1 MFKRILAV
9 LLCLSVMF
17 CLCGCDFFTVDTA
30 ELLSTPMLSGD
41 LKPISDVLNNT
52 AESGYVLKYP
62 SRGNYRSAVVREDID
77 GDGLLEA
84 FAFYST
90 TDGETVNMNI
100 NVIAMRNGEW
110 TSVATQKIVA
120 GSIDRVEFSDLDS
133 DGQKEIL
140 VGWEIYGTSEMQ
152 LAVYDLD
159 EMNLNQKLLQ
169 KYTHFKTCDLNSDDN
184 DEILIIKTA
193 TAENNNTAL
202 LFNML
207 DESIEQIAA
216 CELDSNSKT
225 FNEPVISTLSNGK
238 PAVYIDEIK
247 GAGAVTEV
255 LFLEKDL
262 LVNPLYSPET
272 KETAVTLRSVSFSTT
287 DINNDDILE
296 IPTQD
301 PVPSVIQSESN
312 EKLYLTNWCSF
323 NGENLTVQRT
333 TMINVNDSY
342 SFTIPSRWL
351 GKIAILKDTTSRV
364 REIYRYN
371 KEEETVGES
380 LIIIKAMKKPQW
392 EEEKASSNSGEEIL
406 MTDDTVFVAKISDEA
421 RAEGVTIDTVKSNF
435 SIFE

>member
-1 MFKRILAV
+1 MIKRILAV

-30 ELLSTPMLSGD
+30 ELLSTPMLSGE
-41 LKPISDVLNNT
+41 LKPISDVLNST

-110 TSVATQKIVA
+110 MSVATQKIVA
-120 GSIDRVEFSDLDS
+120 GSIDRIEFSDLDS
-133 DGQKEIL
+133 DGKKEIL

-152 LAVYDLD
+152 LAVYNLD
-159 EMNLNQKLLQ
+159 KSVLNQKLLQ
-169 KYTHFKTCDLNSDDN
+169 KYTHFKTCDLNNDDKN
-184 DEILIIKTA
+184 EILVIKTA

-202 LFNML
+202 LFAMA
-207 DESIEQIAA
+207 DKDIKQIAA
-216 CELDSNSKT
+216 CELDSTSKT

-272 KETAVTLRSVSFSTT
+272 KETAVTLRSISYGIT

-296 IPTQD
+296 IPIQD
-301 PVPSVIQSESN
+301 MVPSVIQSESN

-333 TMINVNDSY
+333 TMINVIDSY

-351 GKIAILKDTTSRV
+351 GKIAVLKDTTSRV

-371 KEEETVGES
+371 NEEETVGES
-380 LIIIKAMKKPQW
+380 LVLIKAMKKSQW
-392 EEEKASSNSGEEIL
+392 EKEKANASSGEEIL
-406 MTDDTVFVAKISDEA
+406 MTDDTAFIAKISDAA

>member
-1 MFKRILAV
+1 MFKRVFAV
-9 LLCLSVMF
+9 LICLSVLF

-90 TDGETVNMNI
+90 TDGETINMNI
-100 NVIAMRNGEW
+100 NAIAMKNGEW

-120 GSIDRVEFSDLDS
+120 GSVDRIEFSDLDS

-159 EMNLNQKLLQ
+159 GVNLNQKMLQ
-169 KYTHFKTCDLNSDDN
+169 RYTHFKTCDLNSDDK

-193 TAENNNTAL
+193 TAQNNNTAL
-202 LFNML
+202 LFALLNGN
-207 DESIEQIAA
+207 IKQIAA
-216 CELDSNSKT
+216 CELDSTSKT
-225 FNEPVISTLSNGK
+225 FNEPIISTLSNGK

-247 GAGAVTEV
+247 GAGAITEV

-262 LVNPLYSPET
+262 LVNPLCIPET
-272 KETAVTLRSVSFSTT
+272 KETVVTLRSVSFSTT

-296 IPTQD
+296 IPIQD
-301 PVPSVIQSESN
+301 PIPSVIQSESN

-323 NGENLTVQRT
+323 NGENLTVQKT

-351 GKIAILKDTTSRV
+351 GKIAILKNTTSRV
-364 REIYRYN
+364 REIYSYN
-371 KEEETVGES
+371 NEEEVVGES
-380 LIIIKAMKKPQW
+380 LILIKAMKKSQW
-392 EEEKASSNSGEEIL
+392 EEEKANASAGEEIL
-406 MTDDTVFVAKISDEA
+406 MTDDTVFIAKISDAA